1 MSFQNL
7 LNLITMK
14 QLFFTI
20 TFLLCLYTVEAQKN
34 EEAYYQ
40 VIKTLKISEENIDEE
55 LYTEKVLPY
64 DTNKLVMVF
73 PLAKGD
79 ENEASFDLYVVVYN
93 LLQKKIAQFYKGID
107 EYSSDAIVLEKL
119 SIDTAKF
126 IVNEKER
133 AFGLRAY
140 FRNYSRVSAF
150 AEETFSLFL
159 PQETSLKKILNQY
172 SIDVSRNTDYSNNCE
187 GSSSESITSM
197 FMMDNKK
204 TKGYFNIKNRITL
217 IRNTFSADCRDE
229 KEEKSTKIVFLKYN
243 GKEYKEE

>member
-20 TFLLCLYTVEAQKN
+20 TFLLCFYAAEAQKN
-34 EEAYYQ
+34 EQAYYQ
-40 VIKTLKISEENIDEE
+40 VIKTLKISEEDIDEE

-150 AEETFSLFL
+150 SEETFSLFL

-172 SIDVSRNTDYSNNCE
+172 SLNTSR
-187 GSSSESITSM
+187 SESYDECEASLSENSTSM
-197 FMMDNKK
+197 FMMDSKK

>member
-55 LYTEKVLPY
+55 LYTEKILPY

-93 LLQKKIAQFYKGID
+93 LLQKKIAQFYKGVD

-172 SIDVSRNTDYSNNCE
+172 SLNTSH
-187 GSSSESITSM
+187 SESYDECEASLSENNTSM
-197 FMMDNKK
+197 FMMDSKK

-229 KEEKSTKIVFLKYN
+229 KEEKSTKTVFLKYN

>member
-73 PLAKGD
+73 PVAKGD

-93 LLQKKIAQFYKGID
+93 LLQKKN
-107 EYSSDAIVLEKL
+107 S
-119 SIDTAKF
+119 T
-126 IVNEKER
+126 
-133 AFGLRAY
+133 
-140 FRNYSRVSAF
+140 
-150 AEETFSLFL
+150 
-159 PQETSLKKILNQY
+159 IL
-172 SIDVSRNTDYSNNCE
+172 
-187 GSSSESITSM
+187 
-197 FMMDNKK
+197 
-204 TKGYFNIKNRITL
+204 
-217 IRNTFSADCRDE
+217 
-229 KEEKSTKIVFLKYN
+229 
-243 GKEYKEE
+243 